1 MAAGPSDIV
10 AEGERLARLAGDADV
25 PLRLIGGVAIRLR
38 ASAPVPESLA
48 RTYGDLDF
56 VAGRGRSGDVT
67 RLFREAGYEPDGPF
81 NALHGKRRLIFHD
94 AAQGRKVDV
103 FVGEF
108 AMCHRVPFDGR
119 LLLEPE
125 TLPLAELLLT
135 KLQIV
140 ELNEKDVRDALT
152 LLHGHGVAE
161 HDGDAVNAAR
171 VAELCASDWGLWR
184 TFTRNVEECRHRVP
198 GYALPDGDGAAVA
211 QRLDALLERIER
223 EPKSRGWRLRAR
235 VGERIRWYE
244 LPEEPGEAV

>member
-1 MAAGPSDIV
+1 MAGSPSEIV
-10 AEGERLARLAGDADV
+10 AEGERLVRLAAAADV

-38 ASAPVPESLA
+38 ARTPVPDSLA

-67 RLFREAGYEPDGPF
+67 RLFREAGYDPDGPF

-94 AAQGRKVDV
+94 DAHGRKVDV

-108 AMCHRVPFDGR
+108 SMCHRIPVDER
-119 LLLEPE
+119 LLLEPD

-152 LLHGHGVAE
+152 LLHGHDVAE
-161 HDGDAVNAAR
+161 RDGDAVNAAR
-171 VAELCASDWGLWR
+171 VAELCAADWGLWR
-184 TFTRNVEECRHRVP
+184 TFTRNIAACRERVADYP
-198 GYALPDGDGAAVA
+198 LPDGDGGGVAA
-211 QRLDALLERIER
+211 RFDALLERIER
-223 EPKSRGWRLRAR
+223 EPKTRGWRLRAR
-235 VGERIRWYE
+235 VGERVRWYD
-244 LPEEPGEAV
+244 LPEEPGEGV